1 MTGRQITEALSR
13 LAMQFGPVQGRLL
26 PRCLLP
32 KSTGDAIVVSAD
44 APRMSL
50 LAKDE
55 LASVEVADID
65 AACPGRTKEYVKGD
79 AGTGSAMEMLP

>member
-1 MTGRQITEALSR
+1 
-13 LAMQFGPVQGRLL
+13 
-26 PRCLLP
+26 
-32 KSTGDAIVVSAD
+32 
-44 APRMSL
+44 MSL